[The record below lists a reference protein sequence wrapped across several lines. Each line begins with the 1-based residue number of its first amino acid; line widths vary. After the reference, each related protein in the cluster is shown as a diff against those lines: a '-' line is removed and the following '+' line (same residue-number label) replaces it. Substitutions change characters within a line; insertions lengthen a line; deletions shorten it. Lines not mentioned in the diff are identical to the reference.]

1 MSTCFHNGIC
11 VILAFISLLDNYE
24 SAAGEPEI
32 VTPEEELENHKF
44 LDSVIKTPTMKV
56 TNGSRKWFITCD
68 EK

>member
-44 LDSVIKTPTMKV
+44 LDSVI
-56 TNGSRKWFITCD
+56 
-68 EK
+68 